1 MGNIL
6 RLLKGEPEGG
16 FKVGDLIRCNNAQDM
31 VVTDFELVKAGYTT
45 DYAYRVN
52 GEDGL
57 WIEIRGVKDD
67 KRRSN

>member
-6 RLLKGEPEGG
+6 RLLKKEPTEG

-31 VVTDFELVKAGYTT
+31 VVTDYELVKAGYET

-57 WIEIRGVKDD
+57 WIEIRGVRK
-67 KRRSN
+67 

>member
-6 RLLKGEPEGG
+6 RLLKGEPEEG
-16 FKVGDLIRCNNAQDM
+16 FKVGDLIKCNNAQDM
-31 VVTDFELVKAGYTT
+31 VVTDFELTKAGYTT

-57 WIEIRGVKDD
+57 WIEIRGV
-67 KRRSN
+67 RGRS

>member
-6 RLLKGEPEGG
+6 RLLKGEPEEG

-31 VVTDFELVKAGYTT
+31 VVTDYELVKAGYVT

-57 WIEIRGVKDD
+57 WIEIRGVK
-67 KRRSN
+67 K